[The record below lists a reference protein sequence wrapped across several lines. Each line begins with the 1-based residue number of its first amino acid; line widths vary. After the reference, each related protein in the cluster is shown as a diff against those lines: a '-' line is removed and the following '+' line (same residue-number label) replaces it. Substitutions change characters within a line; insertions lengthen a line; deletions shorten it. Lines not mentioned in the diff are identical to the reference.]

1 MSSIVN
7 KVKDALSSDKK
18 HEQPEGT
25 HGHHDSRVANAADPR
40 IDSDRDHRANPAGTT
55 GTHTGTHT
63 GTSGLTGTTG
73 AHTTGTHGTHTGT
86 TGGLTGSNVTGTHT
100 GHTGVGGYD
109 GPAPT
114 TAGPHK
120 SDALNKADPRVDS
133 DHSKDHHNTH
143 TTGGLTGN
151 PAGAGHHTTGAHAGT
166 HGTHTGTTGGLTGSN
181 TVTGY
186 DDPTG
191 THGTHNSRVA
201 NAADP
206 RIDSDRD
213 HRGAP
218 GHTGIGGAGVG
229 GVGSTGTHTGTHT
242 GTSGLTGTH
251 GTHGTHTGTTGGLTG
266 SNTVTGYDDPD
277 GTHGTHNSR
286 IANKADPR
294 IDSDRD
300 HRGAPGHTG
309 VGAGVGSTGTHTGT
323 HTTGTHTGA
332 HTGAHTG
339 VGHTGVGANTH
350 SATTGPA
357 PGTAGPHKSDFLN
370 KADPRVDSDLDG
382 SKTIGG
388 NKTGTSGTTGHAKDP
403 TDAAQVPPSV
413 LAKHVG
419 EPETAHGGVH
429 GDHGRRNSIPSHQET
444 HRGL

>member
-18 HEQPEGT
+18 HETPEGT
-25 HGHHDSRVANAADPR
+25 HGHHDSRAANAADPR

-55 GTHTGTHT
+55 GTHTGT
-63 GTSGLTGTTG
+63 SGLTGTTG
-73 AHTTGTHGTHTGT
+73 THTGAHGTTGTHGTHTGT
-86 TGGLTGSNVTGTHT
+86 TGGLTGSHATGTHT

-133 DHSKDHHNTH
+133 DHSKDYNTH
-143 TTGGLTGN
+143 TTGGGLTGN
-151 PAGAGHHTTGAHAGT
+151 PAGAGHHTTGAHSGTHTGTSGLTGTGT
-166 HGTHTGTTGGLTGSN
+166 HGTHSN
-181 TVTGY
+181 VTGY
-186 DDPTG
+186 DDPAG
-191 THGTHNSRVA
+191 THGTHNSRLA
-201 NAADP
+201 NQADP

-213 HRGAP
+213 HRGAT
-218 GHTGIGGAGVG
+218 GHTGIG
-229 GVGSTGTHTGTHT
+229 STGTHT

-251 GTHGTHTGTTGGLTG
+251 GTTGTHGVG
-266 SNTVTGYDDPD
+266 SNT
-277 GTHGTHNSR
+277 HNSSLTG
-286 IANKADPR
+286 NPNT
-294 IDSDRD
+294 
-300 HRGAPGHTG
+300 GHTG
-309 VGAGVGSTGTHTGT
+309 GVSNTENAAGHVGSAVG
-323 HTTGTHTGA
+323 
-332 HTGAHTG
+332 G
-339 VGHTGVGANTH
+339 VHG
-350 SATTGPA
+350 TGPA

-382 SKTIGG
+382 SKTVGG
-388 NKTGTSGTTGHAKDP
+388 NKTHAQAGTSSHAKDP

-413 LAKHVG
+413 LAKHIG

-429 GDHGRRNSIPSHQET
+429 GDHGRRNSIPSHQDT